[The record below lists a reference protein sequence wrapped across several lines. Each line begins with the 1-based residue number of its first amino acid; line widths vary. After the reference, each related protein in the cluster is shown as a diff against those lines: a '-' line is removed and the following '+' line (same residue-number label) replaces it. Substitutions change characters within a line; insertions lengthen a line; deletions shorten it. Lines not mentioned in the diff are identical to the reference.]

1 MGPIVEGCLA
11 LLCAA
16 GIAALVWLLFG
27 WLARPSP
34 VHTLQV
40 ILPGR
45 GDGETLEGDLRWL
58 SWLRRAGLFQGE
70 AVIWDRELTPQGR
83 ELALRLTLRW
93 PGVVLWPAGE
103 LKEYI
108 AGP

>member
-27 WLARPSP
+27 WLVRPSP

-45 GDGETLEGDLRWL
+45 GDGEALEGDLRWL

-83 ELALRLTLRW
+83 ELALQLALRW
-93 PGVVLWPAGE
+93 PWVTCCPRGALEEWME
-103 LKEYI
+103 R
-108 AGP
+108 

>member
-16 GIAALVWLLFG
+16 GIVVLVWLLFG
-27 WLARPSP
+27 WLVRPSP

-45 GDGETLEGDLRWL
+45 GDGEPLEGDLRWL
-58 SWLRRAGLFQGE
+58 SWLRRAGLFRGE
-70 AVIWDRELTPQGR
+70 AVIWDAGLTPEGR
-83 ELALRLTLRW
+83 ELALRLSLRW
-93 PGVVLWPAGE
+93 SWVTCCPSGALEEWLGR
-103 LKEYI
+103 
-108 AGP
+108 